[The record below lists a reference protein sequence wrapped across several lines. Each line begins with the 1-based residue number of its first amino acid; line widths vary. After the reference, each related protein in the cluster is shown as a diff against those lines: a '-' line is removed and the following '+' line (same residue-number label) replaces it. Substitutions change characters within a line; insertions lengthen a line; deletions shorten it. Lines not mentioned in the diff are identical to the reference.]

1 MMPATRP
8 LLRDA
13 SPLREVTTLVNPS
26 PSRSLVMVSDPS
38 GPAAEAVRALRT
50 RLQSEHIQLG
60 RRALAVCAASANV
73 GCTFLAVNL
82 AVALAQIGVKTLLVD
97 ANLRS
102 PAVHTYFGVADPVQ
116 GLAACLDDPDLG
128 LDECVSRDVEP
139 GLDVL
144 FSGKGVARPQELL
157 AGSRFPQIMNAC
169 LRDYEMT
176 IVDTAPANSSSDCLL
191 VTNAVSF
198 ALIVAR
204 KHQSLVSDIRT
215 LSSQIRSER
224 ARVLGTVLNA
234 F

>member
-1 MMPATRP
+1 MPAAKP
-8 LLRDA
+8 ILRDA
-13 SPLREVTTLVNPS
+13 SPLREVTTLANDTPA
-26 PSRSLVMVSDPS
+26 PSLVMVADPS

-73 GCTFLAVNL
+73 GCTFLATNL
-82 AVALAQIGVKTLLVD
+82 AVSLAQIGIKTLLVD
-97 ANLRS
+97 ANLRNPS
-102 PAVHTYFGVADPVQ
+102 VHTYFGAPEPTQ
-116 GLAACLDDPDLG
+116 GLAACLADSDLA

-144 FSGKGVARPQELL
+144 FAGKSVGRPQELL

-215 LSSQIRSER
+215 LSGQIRSER